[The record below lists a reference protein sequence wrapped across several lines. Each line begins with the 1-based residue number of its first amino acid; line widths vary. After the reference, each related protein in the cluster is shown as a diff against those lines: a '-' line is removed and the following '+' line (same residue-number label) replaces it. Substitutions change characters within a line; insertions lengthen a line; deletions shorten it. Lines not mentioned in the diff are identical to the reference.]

1 MRDATVIRAPD
12 SWGTHI
18 ESGIR
23 GVTLCGRTFDLEAD
37 GVHREPYDPPKKASK
52 DCDHPHIY
60 LCSRCHSQR
69 NRQRHERV
77 VL

>member
-18 ESGIR
+18 ESGMR
-23 GVTLCGRTFDLEAD
+23 GVTLCGRVVDLGAED
-37 GVHREPYDPPKKASK
+37 VHREAYDPPRKADK

-60 LCSRCHSQR
+60 LCNRCHSVR
-69 NRQRHERV
+69 NRNQNGGMSA
-77 VL
+77 